1 MIEATDEEED
11 DEVIGRAAEVNFCG
25 LADEVDEMR
34 EATCKED
41 FIWLVEED
49 AEDVDG
55 IDVGS
60 LVEVLSE
67 GDAVTL
73 VEGDEEEKIFRVVEI
88 ADEEIS

>member
-1 MIEATDEEED
+1 MRETTDEEDD
-11 DEVIGRAAEVNFCG
+11 DEVMERVVEGNFGRLAE
-25 LADEVDEMR
+25 EVDEML
-34 EATCKED
+34 ED

-60 LVEVLSE
+60 LIGVLSE

-73 VEGDEEEKIFRVVEI
+73 VEGDEEEKISRVVEI

>member
-1 MIEATDEEED
+1 MIEETDEEED
-11 DEVIGRAAEVNFCG
+11 DEVIGRAAEGNFGG

-49 AEDVDG
+49 AEAADG
-55 IDVGS
+55 IDVG
-60 LVEVLSE
+60 LLIEVLSE

-73 VEGDEEEKIFRVVEI
+73 VEGDEEEKISRVVEI

>member
-1 MIEATDEEED
+1 MIEED
-11 DEVIGRAAEVNFCG
+11 DEVIERAVEGNFGG
-25 LADEVDEMR
+25 LAEEVDGMR
-34 EATCKED
+34 ED
-41 FIWLVEED
+41 FIWPVEED
-49 AEDVDG
+49 ADDVDG

-60 LVEVLSE
+60 LLKELSE

>member
-1 MIEATDEEED
+1 
-11 DEVIGRAAEVNFCG
+11 
-25 LADEVDEMR
+25 MR
-34 EATCKED
+34 ED

-55 IDVGS
+55 IGVGS
-60 LVEVLSE
+60 LVVLSE

-73 VEGDEEEKIFRVVEI
+73 VEGDKEEKIFRVVEI

>member
-1 MIEATDEEED
+1 MRETTDEEDD
-11 DEVIGRAAEVNFCG
+11 DEVMERVVEGNFGRLAE
-25 LADEVDEMR
+25 EVDEML
-34 EATCKED
+34 ED

-60 LVEVLSE
+60 LIEVLSE

-73 VEGDEEEKIFRVVEI
+73 VEGDEEEKISRVVEI